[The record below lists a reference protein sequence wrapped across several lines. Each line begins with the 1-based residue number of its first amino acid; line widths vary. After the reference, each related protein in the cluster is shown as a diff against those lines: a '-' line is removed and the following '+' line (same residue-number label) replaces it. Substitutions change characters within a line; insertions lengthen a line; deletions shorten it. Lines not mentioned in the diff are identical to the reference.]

1 MEKVSKD
8 FTGMK
13 TSAIYKDVRKML
25 SDDFLEYLSQK
36 YERAA
41 RISNT
46 EVAVVVGT
54 FTDEDGFVQEV
65 CGVCKASSKA
75 FYSKSEDV
83 KREVKK
89 FDLDDEVEAYE
100 AEIKANEA
108 KRKTS

>member
-8 FTGMK
+8 FTGMS
-13 TSAIYKDVRKML
+13 TSAIYKEVRQML

-54 FTDEDGFVQEV
+54 FVDEDGFTQDV
-65 CGVCKASSKA
+65 CGVCKASSKP
-75 FYSKSEDV
+75 FYSKSEDL

-89 FDLDDEVEAYE
+89 FDIDDEVEAFN
-100 AEIKANEA
+100 ADVKAKEA
-108 KRKTS
+108 KKKSK